1 MIVAIVLSVVLVLI
15 CGVRALDSID
25 PERDSFLDFL
35 SVLGIAIFSILLGVL
50 VTSYIYK
57 EEAEMAS
64 KQQPTAIDVYKGKT
78 TLRVTYI
85 DSIATDSVVVF
96 KGK

>member
-1 MIVAIVLSVVLVLI
+1 
-15 CGVRALDSID
+15 
-25 PERDSFLDFL
+25 
-35 SVLGIAIFSILLGVL
+35 LGVL
-50 VTSYIYK
+50 VTSYIYR

-96 KGK
+96 KDK